1 MRFELWERTYKS
13 RNPTSL
19 GVFDVPSCGALLESY
34 VTGQRVRLSG
44 PDANGAYRIITP
56 ARTVSAL
63 LFVVPLEA

>member
-13 RNPTSL
+13 RNPTPL
-19 GVFDVPSCGALLESY
+19 GVFDVPSRDALLEGY
-34 VTGQRVRLSG
+34 ATGQRVRLAG

-56 ARTVSAL
+56 ARTVGAF